1 MRCKPI
7 IAALGLAAAFI
18 APASAD
24 EITDQLNTA
33 RKAYE
38 SGELRS
44 AVQTLQFAVAS
55 IQEKINLSLLELL
68 PEPLDGWNADE
79 PQAQSGGMAA
89 MIAGTN
95 LSRRYYRDDGAE
107 VDISITADSP
117 LLSMMTMMLSNPMLM
132 QTDPGTRVYTHG
144 GQRGMIKHEKD
155 SDVWEISLMV
165 GGKIM
170 IQVTGRGI
178 KDQQDV
184 EAYLEAIDLAAI
196 EARLENGV
204 LEVNLPKLA
213 PAPPEALRIEIK

>member
-1 MRCKPI
+1 M
-7 IAALGLAAAFI
+7 IAALGLTAALA
-18 APASAD
+18 APALAD
-24 EITDQLNTA
+24 EVTDQLNTA

-68 PEPLDGWNADE
+68 PEPLEGWNADE

-196 EARLENGV
+196 EKTFSG
-204 LEVNLPKLA
+204 
-213 PAPPEALRIEIK
+213 

>member
-1 MRCKPI
+1 MRCKPM
-7 IAALGLAAAFI
+7 IAALGLTAALA
-18 APASAD
+18 APALAD
-24 EITDQLNTA
+24 EVTDQLNTA

-68 PEPLDGWNADE
+68 PEPLEGWNADE

-178 KDQQDV
+178 KDQQDA

-196 EARLENGV
+196 EKTFSG
-204 LEVNLPKLA
+204 
-213 PAPPEALRIEIK
+213 

>member
-1 MRCKPI
+1 M
-7 IAALGLAAAFI
+7 IAALGLTAALA
-18 APASAD
+18 APALAD
-24 EITDQLNTA
+24 EVTDQLNTA

-68 PEPLDGWNADE
+68 PEPLEGWNADE

-178 KDQQDV
+178 KDQQDA

-196 EARLENGV
+196 EKTFSG
-204 LEVNLPKLA
+204 
-213 PAPPEALRIEIK
+213 

>member
-1 MRCKPI
+1 MRCKPM

-24 EITDQLNTA
+24 EVTDQLNAA

-68 PEPLDGWNADE
+68 PEPLEGWNADE

-155 SDVWEISLMV
+155 SEVWEISLMI

-184 EAYLEAIDLAAI
+184 EAYHEAIDLAAI
-196 EARLENGV
+196 EKTFSG
-204 LEVNLPKLA
+204 
-213 PAPPEALRIEIK
+213 

>member
-1 MRCKPI
+1 M

-155 SDVWEISLMV
+155 SDVWEISLMI

-196 EARLENGV
+196 DKTFSG
-204 LEVNLPKLA
+204 
-213 PAPPEALRIEIK
+213 

>member
-1 MRCKPI
+1 MRCKPL
-7 IAALGLAAAFI
+7 IAALGLAAAF
-18 APASAD
+18 ATPALAD

-68 PEPLDGWNADE
+68 PEPLEGWNADE

-155 SDVWEISLMV
+155 SDVWEISLMI

-196 EARLENGV
+196 EKTFSG
-204 LEVNLPKLA
+204 
-213 PAPPEALRIEIK
+213 

>member
-1 MRCKPI
+1 MRCKPM
-7 IAALGLAAAFI
+7 IAALGLAAAFV

-24 EITDQLNTA
+24 EVTDQLNAA

-68 PEPLDGWNADE
+68 PEPLEGWNADE

-178 KDQQDV
+178 KDQEDV

-196 EARLENGV
+196 EKTFSG
-204 LEVNLPKLA
+204 
-213 PAPPEALRIEIK
+213 

>member
-1 MRCKPI
+1 M

-24 EITDQLNTA
+24 EVTDQLNAA

-155 SDVWEISLMV
+155 SDVWGISLMV

-196 EARLENGV
+196 EKTFSG
-204 LEVNLPKLA
+204 
-213 PAPPEALRIEIK
+213 

>member
-1 MRCKPI
+1 M
-7 IAALGLAAAFI
+7 IAALGLAAAFV

-24 EITDQLNTA
+24 EVTDQLNAA

-68 PEPLDGWNADE
+68 PEPLEGWNADE

-178 KDQQDV
+178 KDQEDV

-196 EARLENGV
+196 EKTFSG
-204 LEVNLPKLA
+204 
-213 PAPPEALRIEIK
+213 

>member
-1 MRCKPI
+1 M

-24 EITDQLNTA
+24 EVTDQLNAA

-196 EARLENGV
+196 EKTFSG
-204 LEVNLPKLA
+204 
-213 PAPPEALRIEIK
+213 

>member
-155 SDVWEISLMV
+155 SDVWEISLMI

-196 EARLENGV
+196 EKTFSG
-204 LEVNLPKLA
+204 
-213 PAPPEALRIEIK
+213 